1 MSTQPERL
9 QLGPRETQEVLERYD
24 IDEVTDVTAYE
35 QGSRRSP
42 KAVVRTLGGTYLLKR
57 RAPGQDDMDR
67 IRFQH
72 AVQLHLEAHGC
83 SIAALL
89 KTKRNGNTLVRRGSR
104 IYELF
109 QFIDGTRF
117 ESSIAQVR
125 ASGAAMSRMH
135 EVCMEWAGPTPSG
148 IGYHASQDVDRGF
161 TLIKDRIRS
170 IELYC
175 RPLQDLYAEAQARVD
190 ALGWSELPRTIVH
203 GDWHPGNML
212 FRGEAMAALLDFDST
227 RLEPR
232 VSEFAN
238 GALQFAM
245 RFGEPIDVSLP
256 ESPHVPAI
264 EAMRVGYDAG
274 TFTMLEPHELAMTPW
289 LMIEALIVEG
299 TLPVATHGQFGHV
312 PAPIFLQHMQRLGKW
327 IREHAD
333 DIIERMQRR

>member
-1 MSTQPERL
+1 MSTHPERL

-24 IDEVTDVTAYE
+24 IGEVTDVTAYE

-42 KAVVRTLGGTYLLKR
+42 KAVCWNLGGTYLLKR

-72 AVQLHLEAHGC
+72 AVQVHLAPHGC

-89 KTKRNGNTLVRRGSR
+89 KTKQNGNTLVRRGSR

-109 QFIDGTRF
+109 KFIDGTRF
-117 ESSIAQVR
+117 ESSIEQVR

-135 EVCMEWAGPTPSG
+135 EVCMEWTGLTPSG
-148 IGYHASQDVDRGF
+148 VGYHASQDVERGF

-175 RPLQDLYAEAQARVD
+175 RPLQELHADAQAEVD
-190 ALGWSELPRTIVH
+190 ALGWSLSCHVRSCMVIGIPATCS
-203 GDWHPGNML
+203 
-212 FRGEAMAALLDFDST
+212 FAARRWRPCST
-227 RLEPR
+227 LIQARLEPR

-312 PAPIFLQHMQRLGKW
+312 SGSDLPPA
-327 IREHAD
+327 HAAIGQVD
-333 DIIERMQRR
+333 PRACR